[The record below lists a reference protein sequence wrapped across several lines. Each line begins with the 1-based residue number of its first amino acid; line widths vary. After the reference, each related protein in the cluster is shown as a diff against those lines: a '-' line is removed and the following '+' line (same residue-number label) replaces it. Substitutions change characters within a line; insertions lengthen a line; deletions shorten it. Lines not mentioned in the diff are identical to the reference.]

1 MPKRDGI
8 RKGLIIDSRPIIIG
22 PACGFD
28 VDAIQRGEGR
38 QEFQDTMARR
48 GT

>member
-1 MPKRDGI
+1 MPRSDGI
-8 RKGLIIDSRPIIIG
+8 RKVPIIDSGPIIIG
-22 PACGFD
+22 QACGFD